1 MQHYCEFGHTNG
13 MLGIE
18 PCGARATGKF
28 RGRWFCE
35 DHLETME
42 SNAELTDAL
51 ANVSN
56 EEAAESAAQF
66 DADLEEL

>member
-1 MQHYCEFGHTNG
+1 M
-13 MLGIE
+13 
-18 PCGARATGKF
+18 RRTGD
-28 RGRWFCE
+28 RQIQGPVVLRRP
-35 DHLETME
+35 LETME